1 MGDQIKVLQE
11 IIDEVRKEQKKYE
24 VVTAEWKACND
35 ALLRLNSAL
44 QDAQEAELR
53 SEEKRVK
60 MEIDQDNQINEVKKL
75 EISEANRDED
85 LEWEKKKFLMEFEA
99 AQSNEAKKLEIA
111 EANRNEDRK
120 WEKRKF
126 WIELGVTLLG
136 VGINIIPV
144 LLCFRKEDKL
154 GEIVTGKKVN
164 FLPKVLFTRFRFL
177 K

>member
-11 IIDEVRKEQKKYE
+11 IIDEVRTEQKKHD
-24 VVTAEWKACND
+24 VTTAEWKTCND

-44 QDAQEAELR
+44 QDAHEAELR
-53 SEEKRVK
+53 SEEKRIK
-60 MEIDQDNQINEVKKL
+60 MELDQDNQVNEVKKL
-75 EISEANRDED
+75 EIAESNRD
-85 LEWEKKKFLMEFEA
+85 
-99 AQSNEAKKLEIA
+99 
-111 EANRNEDRK
+111 EDRK
-120 WEKRKF
+120 WETRKF
-126 WIELGVTLLG
+126 WIELGATLLG

>member
-1 MGDQIKVLQE
+1 MGDQIRILEE
-11 IIDEVRKEQKKYE
+11 IIDEVRTEQKKYD
-24 VVTAEWKACND
+24 VTTAEWKACND

-44 QDAQEAELR
+44 QDAHEAELR
-53 SEEKRVK
+53 SEEKRIK

-75 EISEANRDED
+75 EIAEANRDED
-85 LEWEKKKFLMEFEA
+85 REWEKEKFSMEFEA
-99 AQSNEAKKLEIA
+99 AQSNEAEKLKIA
-111 EANRNEDRK
+111 KANRDEDRK
-120 WEKRKF
+120 WEKQKF
-126 WIELGVTLLG
+126 WIELVVTLLG

-164 FLPKVLFTRFRFL
+164 FLPKILFTRFRFL

>member
-11 IIDEVRKEQKKYE
+11 IIDEVRTEQKKYN
-24 VVTAEWKACND
+24 VTTAEWKACND

-53 SEEKRVK
+53 SEEKRIK
-60 MEIDQDNQINEVKKL
+60 MELDQDNQVNEV
-75 EISEANRDED
+75 
-85 LEWEKKKFLMEFEA
+85 
-99 AQSNEAKKLEIA
+99 KKLEIA
-111 EANRNEDRK
+111 EANRDEDRK

>member
-11 IIDEVRKEQKKYE
+11 IIDEVRTEQKKHD
-24 VVTAEWKACND
+24 VTTAEWKACND

-44 QDAQEAELR
+44 QDAHEAELR
-53 SEEKRVK
+53 SEEKRIK
-60 MEIDQDNQINEVKKL
+60 MELDQDNQVNEVKKL
-75 EISEANRDED
+75 EIAESNRD
-85 LEWEKKKFLMEFEA
+85 
-99 AQSNEAKKLEIA
+99 
-111 EANRNEDRK
+111 EDRK
-120 WEKRKF
+120 WETRKF
-126 WIELGVTLLG
+126 WIELGATLLG